1 MQIAKITELGPAE
14 AHRGLKEM
22 IDGQETMATRAGYLE
37 PRSTRHRP
45 LFSNPLPSL
54 FSLAFSLTGAFSV
67 YRSTSHPRRL
77 CFHFNLHTADHVF
90 RSDSPSSCYPRHAS
104 RPSIKPRLFLPPPPL
119 LVTSPLPQNGSR
131 GHWPCRATLMMPR
144 CVPSRTKIP
153 LTRIAPSIDDV
164 VTVRRFLWLGG
175 EDHTVAGRNNGRT
188 VVTWLRGIFF

>member
-104 RPSIKPRLFLPPPPL
+104 RPSIKPRLFLPPL
-119 LVTSPLPQNGSR
+119 
-131 GHWPCRATLMMPR
+131 
-144 CVPSRTKIP
+144 PSRNITPSTKRFSWSLAVPCNADDASLCP
-153 LTRIAPSIDDV
+153 LSDQDPVNEDCSFYRWRCYSTKVSLAGGWGSYS
-164 VTVRRFLWLGG
+164 RRKK
-175 EDHTVAGRNNGRT
+175 
-188 VVTWLRGIFF
+188 